1 MSTDAGLQVAGLAT
15 ADVAAALAE
24 LAAVRDRVHYDAVA
38 ADAYYRA
45 VALEQYADLVARSL
59 ARRPAHKP
67 ARELFPWVDLQP
79 SGTLRSLYTGRQWE
93 PEALNRADLA
103 IAQARTQELELRG
116 PG

>member
-1 MSTDAGLQVAGLAT
+1 VSTHAGLQVAGLAT

-45 VALEQYADLVARSL
+45 VALEQFADLVARSH
-59 ARRPAHKP
+59 ARRPAYRP
-67 ARELFPWVDLQP
+67 ARELYPWVDLQP
-79 SGTLRSLYTGRQWE
+79 SGALRSLYTGHQWE
-93 PEALNRADLA
+93 PEALIRGDLA
-103 IAQARTQELELRG
+103 IAQELELCG